1 MSATTHP
8 AKSPLRVL
16 VTGGAGFIGSH
27 TCVELIEAGH
37 EVVVVDDLSAGHE
50 LALDR
55 VREITGTRPLLE
67 RVDITDAGAVDAVF
81 ARHRVDAIIHFAA
94 RKAVGESTEIPLDY
108 FATNVGG
115 TASLLAAARRA
126 GVHRIVFSSSC
137 SIFGS
142 TGAADLDESAPA
154 APANPYAWSK
164 LACEQ
169 MIEQACRYHDD
180 LRAVSLRYF
189 NPIGAHPSGLLGEDP
204 HSTPRN
210 VVPYLAQ
217 VAVGRRERL
226 QVFGGDYPT
235 PDGSAIRDY
244 VHVVDIARGHVAALD
259 HVDDQPSMQLFN
271 LGTGQGTSVL
281 ELRTA
286 FAAAADRAIP
296 YVVTDRRPGDV
307 PRLVADI
314 SAVRRAWSWKPE
326 YDLATMC
333 RDTWRFQ
340 EAHPEGYCR

>member
-1 MSATTHP
+1 MSATSTSSIGP
-8 AKSPLRVL
+8 QRVL

-55 VREITGTRPLLE
+55 VREITGTRPIFE
-67 RVDITDAGAVDAVF
+67 WVDITDARSLDEVF
-81 ARHRVDAIIHFAA
+81 ARHSVDAVIHFAA

-108 FATNVGG
+108 FETNVGG
-115 TASLLAAARRA
+115 TAALLAAARWA

-137 SIFGS
+137 SVFGI
-142 TGAADLDESAPA
+142 TGADDLDESAPV

-169 MIEQACRYHDD
+169 MIEQSCRYHDES
-180 LRAVSLRYF
+180 RAVSLRYF

-204 HSTPRN
+204 HGTPRN

-259 HVDDQPSMQLFN
+259 HVDDQSGMQLFN

-281 ELRTA
+281 ELRAA
-286 FAAAADRAIP
+286 FAEAAGRDIP
-296 YVVTDRRPGDV
+296 YDVVDRRPGDV

-314 SAVRRAWSWKPE
+314 SAVHRAWGWKPE

-340 EAHPEGYCR
+340 TSNPDGYRR